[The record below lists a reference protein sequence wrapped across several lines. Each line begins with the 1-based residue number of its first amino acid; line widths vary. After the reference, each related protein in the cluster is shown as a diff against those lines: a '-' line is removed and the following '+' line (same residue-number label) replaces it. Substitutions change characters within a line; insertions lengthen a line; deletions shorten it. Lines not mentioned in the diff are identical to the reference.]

1 MIFNFRL
8 GDKEYAMDLSPE
20 LRVAI
25 TRDLIKLH
33 KEYCTTN
40 PSENI
45 DFEMFLNLVEA
56 SPHPENEGAPPVPDE
71 SDEYVDEDVDEDV
84 LLLGE
89 VIKRKDVMIDALLE
103 ALSKL
108 K

>member
-25 TRDLIKLH
+25 TRDLMKLH

-71 SDEYVDEDVDEDV
+71 GDEYVDEDV